1 LGSEHCMC
9 IAALCRWPRAV
20 VCNVFGELEDRGT
33 LVLIKSLHQICAATV
48 QVARQA
54 LPCHAHAMSEMHKG
68 ELSSRGLL
76 AMASELERGLC

>member
-1 LGSEHCMC
+1 M
-9 IAALCRWPRAV
+9 
-20 VCNVFGELEDRGT
+20 
-33 LVLIKSLHQICAATV
+33 LIKSLHQICAATV

>member
-1 LGSEHCMC
+1 M
-9 IAALCRWPRAV
+9 
-20 VCNVFGELEDRGT
+20 
-33 LVLIKSLHQICAATV
+33 LIKSLHQFFAATL

-54 LPCHAHAMSEMHKG
+54 LPCHAHAMSEVQKG